1 MPLKIGVLISG
12 SGTNL
17 QSLIDCVENGF
28 INAVISVV
36 ITNKENAYGIERAK
50 KHNINA
56 VYLNQ
61 DCYDSFDKFNDTIND
76 VLESN
81 QVDIVVLA
89 GYLKILSH
97 NLIEKYKNRII
108 NIHPSLIPSFCGK
121 GYYGI
126 RVHEAAIDYGVK
138 LSGATVHFVDEGADT
153 GPIILQE
160 SVKVEYNDTAESLQ
174 KKVLKLEHKLL
185 PLAVKLLCED
195 RLEVVGRKVIIKEL
209 N

>member
-17 QSLIDCVENGF
+17 QSIIDSIEKGY
-28 INAVISVV
+28 INAEISVV
-36 ITNKENAYGIERAK
+36 ISNKENAFGLERAK

-56 VYLNQ
+56 VYINQ
-61 DCYDSFDKFNDTIND
+61 KCYDSFDKFNDAIND

-81 QVDIVVLA
+81 KVDIVVLA

-97 NLIEKYKNRII
+97 KLIENYKDRII

-126 RVHEAAIDYGVK
+126 KVHEAAIEYGVK

-160 SVKVEYNDTAESLQ
+160 TVKVDYNDTAESLQ
-174 KKVLKLEHKLL
+174 KKVLKLEHELL
-185 PLAVKLLCED
+185 PLAVKLLCEN
-195 RLEVVGRKVIIKEL
+195 RLEVVGRKVKIKEL

>member
-17 QSLIDCVENGF
+17 QSIIDSIERGY
-28 INAVISVV
+28 INAEISVV
-36 ITNKENAYGIERAK
+36 ISNKENAFGLERAK

-56 VYLNQ
+56 VYINQ
-61 DCYDSFDKFNDTIND
+61 RHYDGKIND
-76 VLESN
+76 AIYDVLKNN

-97 NLIEKYKNRII
+97 KLIENYKNRII